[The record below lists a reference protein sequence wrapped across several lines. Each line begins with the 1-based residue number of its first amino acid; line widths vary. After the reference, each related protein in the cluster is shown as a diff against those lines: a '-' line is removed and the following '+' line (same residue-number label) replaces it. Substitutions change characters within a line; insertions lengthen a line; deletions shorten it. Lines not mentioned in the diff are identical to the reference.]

1 MNPETPAL
9 TEKHAHTNLIPNQAK
24 ENPLDPLYQLKI
36 WMFVVQQNCHT
47 SSSNIL
53 IFVYLRG

>member
-36 WMFVVQQNCHT
+36 WM
-47 SSSNIL
+47 L
-53 IFVYLRG
+53 ICGSTKLSHFFI